1 MRARDQDLFQMG
13 SPDGR
18 GRCIG
23 ECGDSIEVQLS
34 LQGDHIDRAAFRCD
48 GCLSTAVAA
57 TAVTELVQ
65 GVGLHDALLLTAMT
79 VIDHIGNL
87 GEEHEHC
94 AVIAVNALH
103 DAVTDALRNR
113 AEPWKKLYRT

>member
-1 MRARDQDLFQMG
+1 MTARHQDLFQMA
-13 SPDGR
+13 SPDGC
-18 GRCIG
+18 GRCTG
-23 ECGDSIEVQLS
+23 ECGDSIEVL
-34 LQGDHIDRAAFRCD
+34 LHLRGDLIDRAAFRCD

-57 TAVTELVQ
+57 TAVTDLVR
-65 GVGLHDALLLTAMT
+65 GVGLHDALLLTAMA

-103 DAVTDALRNR
+103 SAVTDALRNR
-113 AEPWKKLYRT
+113 AEPWKQLYRT